1 MERGLLKGY
10 LHRLLQ
16 NPVIEELQTAGGVTC
31 FHCTVGG
38 CQICADRPTRK
49 FMGGWIYN
57 PSATVLIWAWADKR
71 FGVAQSDP
79 DWP

>member
-1 MERGLLKGY
+1 MRALMERGLRKGC

-16 NPVIEELQTAGGVTC
+16 NPVIEELQTPGGVTC
-31 FHCTVGG
+31 FHCTVGGG

-57 PSATVLIWAWADKR
+57 ASAT
-71 FGVAQSDP
+71 S
-79 DWP
+79 